1 MFKSLSREDIH
12 KIIDIELEK
21 LHARIK
27 GMGYFVESTEKA
39 KDFILEKG
47 YDEKFGARPMK
58 RAIQKFIEDPLAEE
72 IINANLVEGDT
83 ILLDHEDGK
92 DELKVTIKKPK
103 ATKKSASGDAE
114 TKEG

>member
-1 MFKSLSREDIH
+1 
-12 KIIDIELEK
+12 LEK
-21 LHARIK
+21 LHDRIK

-83 ILLDHEDGK
+83 ILLDHEEGK

-103 ATKKSASGDAE
+103 ASKKSSGGDSDK
-114 TKEG
+114 KES